1 MPPVTTEIEG
11 KIGWLVLNRPEKL
24 NALSSDLLDAFDA
37 ALAELAS
44 DPEVV
49 VIAIRGAG
57 RAFSAGYDISHE
69 SSESGGPGSPAN
81 GNGREPAG
89 YASRRRTIDDWRR
102 LRANIDRW
110 LNVWRCPKPVIA
122 VIHGHCMG
130 GATMLA
136 VCCDLT
142 IVAEDTVIGWPQ
154 LPLGGGLAGPISL
167 WLVGP
172 KKAKELSYIVG
183 STFTG
188 AEAAQIGWANYAVP
202 ADELLDRATRLARQV
217 AKTPLELLEIKK
229 RALNR
234 IMDMQGFSEMV
245 TFGAEWDAIAHD
257 SDSYDNTIR
266 EIQENGIKTAIQR
279 FHAEGK

>member
-1 MPPVTTEIEG
+1 MPPVTTQIEG

-24 NALSSDLLDAFDA
+24 NALSSDLLDAFEV
-37 ALAELAS
+37 ALDQLAS

-49 VIAIRGAG
+49 VIAIRGEG

-69 SSESGGPGSPAN
+69 ASENGGPGDA
-81 GNGREPAG
+81 GNGSSRESAG
-89 YASRRRTIDDWRR
+89 YADRRRTIDDWRR
-102 LRANIDRW
+102 LRHNIDRW
-110 LNVWRCPKPVIA
+110 LKVWRCPKPVLA

-136 VCCDLT
+136 VCCDMT

-183 STFTG
+183 STMTG
-188 AEAAQIGWANYAVP
+188 TEAAQLGWANYAVP
-202 ADELLDRATRLARQV
+202 ADELMERATRLARQV
-217 AKTPLELLEIKK
+217 AKTPPELLEVKK
-229 RALNR
+229 LALNR

-245 TFGAEWDAIAHD
+245 MFGAEFDAIAHD

-266 EIQENGIKTAIQR
+266 EIRENGIKVAIQR
-279 FHAEGK
+279 FHAEGE